1 MMHAVGSRKI
11 EVDRIALSKLPITL
25 FYWCTAQSQ
34 KRTENVHV
42 SKLNHNSGVSSGY
55 DKGIGFVYQF
65 NSVFNSLEELFTSK
79 QSQTC
84 NRVDFVPFYF
94 SLSLMSSNNL
104 CWASDGSTL

>member
-11 EVDRIALSKLPITL
+11 EVDRIALSKLSITL

-55 DKGIGFVYQF
+55 DKGIGFV
-65 NSVFNSLEELFTSK
+65 
-79 QSQTC
+79 
-84 NRVDFVPFYF
+84 
-94 SLSLMSSNNL
+94 
-104 CWASDGSTL
+104 